1 MASLLPPSLSSDED
15 CHEESSDNDSD
26 TEEISNDF
34 EFGGIL
40 VC

>member
-15 CHEESSDNDSD
+15 HNEEDSD
-26 TEEISNDF
+26 DSETEEISNDF